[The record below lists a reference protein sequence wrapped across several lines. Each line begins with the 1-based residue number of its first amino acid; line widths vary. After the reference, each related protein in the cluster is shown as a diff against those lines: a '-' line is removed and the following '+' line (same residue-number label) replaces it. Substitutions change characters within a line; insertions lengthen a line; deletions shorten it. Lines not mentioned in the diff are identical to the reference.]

1 MKKIISIS
9 LLLLVSIALVTGCGK
24 KKDTNKESE
33 NKTEEQTKNS
43 TAEVQGDYKVTDIKI
58 KSEGATSIVTGKITN
73 ISTLEKNVHVSLF
86 MTDSK
91 AGKLLG
97 IVETDMNALR
107 PNETRDFEL
116 SIVGDYSQAD
126 TFEVRTREKFISV
139 NPEPTPEPVP
149 EVTE

>member
-9 LLLLVSIALVTGCGK
+9 LLLLVSFALVTGCGK
-24 KKDTNKESE
+24 KKDTNKDNE
-33 NKTEEQTKNS
+33 NKTEEQTQNS

-73 ISTLEKNVHVSLF
+73 ISTSEKNVHVSLF

-97 IVETDMNALR
+97 IVETDMDALKA
-107 PNETRDFEL
+107 NETRNFEL

-126 TFEVRTREKFISV
+126 TFEVRTREKFIPI
-139 NPEPTPEPVP
+139 NPEPTPE
-149 EVTE
+149 VTE